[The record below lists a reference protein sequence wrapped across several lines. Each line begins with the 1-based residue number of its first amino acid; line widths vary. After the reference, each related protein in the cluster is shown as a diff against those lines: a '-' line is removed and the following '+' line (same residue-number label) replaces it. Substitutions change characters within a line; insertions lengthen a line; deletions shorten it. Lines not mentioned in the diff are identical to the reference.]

1 MSKHKFYKSCREA
14 SNLRQLPA
22 ATYAVFKEVE
32 RRAKEGKLS
41 TSVDVADA
49 FSIEEK
55 QARKHL
61 KLLLECNFIREIKVD
76 ERALKAEF

>member
-14 SNLRQLPA
+14 PNLRQLPA

-61 KLLLECNFIREIKVD
+61 KLLLECNFIKEIEVN
-76 ERALKAEF
+76 ERMLDIRF

>member
-32 RRAKEGKLS
+32 RRSKEGKPS
-41 TSVDVADA
+41 TSADVAGA

-61 KLLLECNFIREIKVD
+61 KLLLECNFIREIKVY